1 MESLLP
7 TCWGSMQ
14 PASEPTANRRVPPL
28 TGFASAPVASALPSP
43 PQAVNASRAV
53 AVTSARGVLRVFIG
67 SILSLLRSRHR
78 RAHAR
83 WSGQDMRCARLRVLA
98 EWGRPGQQTGQ
109 DQTG

>member
-67 SILSLLRSRHR
+67 SILSSLRSRQR
-78 RAHAR
+78 RTHAVWR
-83 WSGQDMRCARLRVLA
+83 RKVLRFGMLRVLA
-98 EWGRPGQQTGQ
+98 EWGLPGEQPGQ